1 MSSLNKCTSDKS
13 TPAIDPVC
21 GMTVDPQK
29 AAGSFEYK
37 DQTYFFCSLGCREK
51 FKADPERFLNS
62 QPVAPIG
69 IQRREDVAIAP
80 GTNTERIGRGEEEG
94 GQGWPRSEY
103 TCPMHPE
110 IVRDGPGTCPI
121 CGMALEPR
129 TITLE
134 EGPNPELIDMTRRL
148 RVAASLAL
156 PVVLLAMGDMVIS
169 PGLGRRIDARAANWL
184 GFVLAT
190 PI

>member
-134 EGPNPELIDMTRRL
+134 EENNPELVDMTRRFW
-148 RVAASLAL
+148 VS
-156 PVVLLAMGDMVIS
+156 VVLSVPLLLIAMSEML
-169 PGLGRRIDARAANWL
+169 PGNPIERAVSMRA
-184 GFVLAT
+184 
-190 PI
+190 I